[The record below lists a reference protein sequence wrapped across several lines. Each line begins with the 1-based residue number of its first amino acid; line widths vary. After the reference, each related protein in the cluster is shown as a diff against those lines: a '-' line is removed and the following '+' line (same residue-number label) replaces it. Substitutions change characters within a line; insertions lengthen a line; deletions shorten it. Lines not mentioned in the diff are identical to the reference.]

1 MKTWS
6 SLLVLSAM
14 ACGGTEPLAGEA
26 IDTAADLRSRAG
38 NTSVWMESAGVASR
52 EGDAW
57 VLRMRGRT
65 SRNLAGAFSFVPDDA
80 FAEARVVGPRSFELV
95 VRAGHELNSLLS
107 GLPLLVRLDTTDG
120 ASLTARVT
128 LGLRW
133 SSFRGSSAVRLDE
146 RVRPIAVR
154 GGDRLA
160 YRSDVHATSTTLT
173 VQGTSATVVQSG
185 ARDFTADLDYARV
198 EQLLTA
204 RTRVTFQARPGTSK
218 SALLEVFPA
227 LLDTTLLDPYDAW
240 PAEACTPELYTC
252 ANDVTSELASCG
264 TYREVQRCL
273 GVDVCEV
280 FETAPLSVRP
290 LDLSFVWAEAAD
302 AFVAD
307 CARGGT
313 WCSLTSVEAFTVPE
327 CLASPATAA
336 ELAGLIEPGIDGV
349 RLDRASITGT
359 PYFSSAYSAGGPGFF
374 SAIDGHMGGGVVEG
388 WYLSQPGS
396 CHNCTSF
403 DDVLLLWYPAAS
415 RAVVVRGTHGYDS

>member
-6 SLLVLSAM
+6 SLLLLSAL
-14 ACGGTEPLAGEA
+14 ACGGAAPVEGDAV
-26 IDTAADLRSRAG
+26 DTAADLRSRAG
-38 NTSVWMESAGVASR
+38 NTSVWMDSAGVASR
-52 EGDAW
+52 EDGSW
-57 VLRMRGRT
+57 VVRLRGRT
-65 SRNLAGAFSFVPDDA
+65 SRSLAGAFSFVPDDA

-95 VRAGHELNSLLS
+95 LRTGHELNSLLS

-120 ASLTARVT
+120 GSLTARVT

-146 RVRPIAVR
+146 RVRPVAVR
-154 GGDRLA
+154 GGDGLA
-160 YRSDVHATSTTLT
+160 YRSDVHAAGATLS
-173 VQGTSATVVQSG
+173 VQGASATIVQSG
-185 ARDFTADLDYARV
+185 ARDFTADLDYADV

-204 RTRVTFQARPGTSK
+204 RTRVTFQARSGATK
-218 SALLEVFPA
+218 SAVLEVFPA

-240 PAEACTPELYTC
+240 PTEACTPELYTC
-252 ANDVTSELASCG
+252 ANDSTSILASCG
-264 TYREVQRCL
+264 TYREVQRCR

-313 WCSLTSVEAFTVPE
+313 WCGLTSVEAFTVPA

-336 ELAGLIEPGIDGV
+336 ELAGLIEPGLSGV
-349 RLDRASITGT
+349 SLDRAALTDT
-359 PYFSSAYSAGGPGFF
+359 PYFSSAYSAGGPGLF
-374 SAIDGHMGGGVVEG
+374 SAIDGHLGGGAVEG